1 MPVFSRPAVSL
12 AVLGGLCAFAP
23 LIEGGTTHL
32 PVFITRFTVLALFV
46 GWILASMKA
55 GTITIQRNRLFPVI
69 AVFLFWA
76 ACSAIRAPYAAPAL
90 QWLISLG
97 CYAALFFLVLHLVDS
112 LDQVWALVAVALV
125 MGALEAVLGI
135 YQVVVRDSSRATG
148 TFFNPNF
155 FAAYEVAVIAVA
167 LGLLGLVRGRD
178 GRRWEQV
185 AVALS
190 AGLSFV
196 GFLLSQSRGAL
207 VACVAA
213 VMFVGCLRFGRVF
226 LGILLLAV
234 LLGALFPNPMRQRL
248 MTVEA
253 VDPYAYTR
261 VDIWRNALQRIA
273 DHPLGAGLGMYRYTS
288 FQYRFPVEGTIARYA
303 KRAESAHNEY
313 LQIGADLGVVGLA
326 VFLAG
331 IWILGAE
338 WHGTL
343 NARLDAGER
352 GLVIGLAGG
361 IMGLLVHAAVDS
373 VFHQPALVLLLVLFA
388 GMIGVVKRVRTSA
401 GASTWAVPFPH
412 RPTRVVLVGA
422 LAVLLAF
429 LIIRPAAAWYAFDKG
444 AAEMRDGR
452 ADQALDWYQLATQID
467 PGTVSYHDAVALT
480 EATLY
485 QQSGELRRL
494 LPAIEELKVGLDLN
508 PLDGRLANRLGTLY
522 GLLANRLPSGE
533 QQATMVEHAGTYY
546 EQAIRLDPYSPFN
559 YLELA
564 KIRSRQGRE
573 SEADAWLKQ
582 AIQYE
587 PNFLPARILRAELAV
602 GRGRK
607 DIAVSEYRESV
618 KIAERYRGQPLDS
631 LERRYL
637 EADHDRLKR
646 SLALAEAP

>member
-1 MPVFSRPAVSL
+1 
-12 AVLGGLCAFAP
+12 
-23 LIEGGTTHL
+23 
-32 PVFITRFTVLALFV
+32 
-46 GWILASMKA
+46 
-55 GTITIQRNRLFPVI
+55 
-69 AVFLFWA
+69 
-76 ACSAIRAPYAAPAL
+76 
-90 QWLISLG
+90 
-97 CYAALFFLVLHLVDS
+97 
-112 LDQVWALVAVALV
+112 
-125 MGALEAVLGI
+125 
-135 YQVVVRDSSRATG
+135 
-148 TFFNPNF
+148 
-155 FAAYEVAVIAVA
+155 
-167 LGLLGLVRGRD
+167 
-178 GRRWEQV
+178 
-185 AVALS
+185 
-190 AGLSFV
+190 
-196 GFLLSQSRGAL
+196 
-207 VACVAA
+207 
-213 VMFVGCLRFGRVF
+213 
-226 LGILLLAV
+226 
-234 LLGALFPNPMRQRL
+234 MRQRL

-582 AIQYE
+582 AIHYE